1 MKAKIK
7 NIIFDLGVVLLDLN
21 IDATVRA
28 FERIGFSNFGDIY
41 SQSKPTELF
50 IKFDKGHITPDQFRN
65 EVRAYIGSF
74 LPGSIIEEAWNA
86 MLGSIPADR
95 MQLLQEL
102 KSDFK
107 LFLLSNTNETHITE
121 FETILSNEFGA
132 NAFQDCFEKIYY
144 SCRAGMRKPDMDIY
158 SLIIRENNL
167 NPEETIFID
176 DTLVHVEGARKAG
189 LTAFHLQPQQSVEEL
204 LFEIFEDQE

>member
-1 MKAKIK
+1 M
-7 NIIFDLGVVLLDLN
+7 GVVLLDLN
-21 IDATVRA
+21 IEASVRA

-50 IKFDKGHITPDQFRN
+50 IKFDKGHITPHQFRN

-74 LPGSIIEEAWNA
+74 LPGTIIEQAWNA

-102 KSDFK
+102 RSDFK
-107 LFLLSNTNETHITE
+107 LFLLSNTNEIHVAE
-121 FETILSNEFGA
+121 FESILKNQFGA
-132 NAFQDCFEKIYY
+132 NVFQNCFDKIYY
-144 SCRAGMRKPDMDIY
+144 SCRAGMRKPEVDIY
-158 SLIIRENNL
+158 ALVLRENNL
-167 NPEETIFID
+167 NPDETIFID

-189 LTAFHLQPQQSVEEL
+189 LTAYHLQPQQSVEEL
-204 LFEIFEDQE
+204 LFEIFEDHQ